1 MCADSEYAGKFR
13 RQLRNFYLTLKIN
26 ELIPKKANAVESYVL
41 LGVARETENLYI
53 ITSVVNRFTNQIDSI
68 DVLYSTNIKKESAVS
83 KTRASGITLQSLT
96 DSKISISDLL
106 NIVKDKTPEVLSKDV
121 LNHYGLQRGDSEI
134 ERGLIYSAK
143 QTDPIQAHYAE
154 VMRENRNLKNIISA
168 LDDMQYSSARS
179 NIHLDGRDI
188 HNIAGRLLGN
198 ASSKYDKEQLT
209 ARLTALFDYMAN
221 SNEVVWEDVM
231 MKSSEEIA

>member
-1 MCADSEYAGKFR
+1 MSRDCL
-13 RQLRNFYLTLKIN
+13 QIRNFYLTLKIN
-26 ELIPKKANAVESYVL
+26 ELIPKKANVVESYVL

-106 NIVKDKTPEVLSKDV
+106 NIVKDKTPEVLSEDV

-154 VMRENRNLKNIISA
+154 VMRENRNLKT
-168 LDDMQYSSARS
+168 LYP
-179 NIHLDGRDI
+179 HLMI
-188 HNIAGRLLGN
+188 C
-198 ASSKYDKEQLT
+198 S
-209 ARLTALFDYMAN
+209 TALQEATFILMAGIFITLRADFSETHRVN
-221 SNEVVWEDVM
+221 MKKSN
-231 MKSSEEIA
+231 